1 MKFLVQFPLSNVFAE
16 AEAVFL
22 NRRYG
27 LTDHAFFQRFIS
39 KANYII
45 YFMSGNHFQK
55 SGSASAK
62 ICIWSVYMPNYRFLG
77 CQLWPE
83 YGFPCQN
90 KAFEK
95 NAPKGKVGHLLDLG
109 KNICFS
115 VY

>member
-1 MKFLVQFPLSNVFAE
+1 MQFPLSKVYAE

-83 YGFPCQN
+83 YGFSCQN

-95 NAPKGKVGHLLDLG
+95 NAPKGKVGHLLDFG
-109 KNICFS
+109 
-115 VY
+115 